1 MAEGGDVPVVYLKN
15 IVPHLSCLVCN
26 EPLLTVTRLC
36 ERGHTFCINCRP
48 YLNYCTECL
57 GKFLAETRNYSI
69 GNIANMVKYKCNN
82 YDAGCR
88 TLLTRDLILK
98 HNATCSMSP
107 VICPLANIPRAKCA
121 WTGFLHQ
128 VLGHVTTYHKDK
140 ITNGNYF
147 KCTSL
152 QDAYWLT
159 IYKGEIF
166 ICYKHVKDGILYA
179 AVMKVGLK
187 ADMFRGIFI
196 LKSPDPKSGEA
207 IEMGFGV
214 ELVDNMEEVFNS
226 GRCLMLD
233 DVVVKRFAINREM
246 NMAVSIEERKTV

>member
-1 MAEGGDVPVVYLKN
+1 MAEGGDVPVVNLKN

-26 EPLLTVTRLC
+26 GPLLTVTRLC
-36 ERGHTFCINCRP
+36 EHGHTFCINCRP
-48 YLNYCTECL
+48 HLNYCTECL

-69 GNIANMVKYKCNN
+69 ENIANMVKYKCNN

-107 VICPLANIPRAKCA
+107 VICPLGNIPRAQCT
-121 WTGFLHQ
+121 WTGLLRQ
-128 VLGHVTTYHKDK
+128 VLDHVTTCHKNK
-140 ITNGNYF
+140 ITSRNYF

-159 IYKGEIF
+159 IYKREIF
-166 ICYKHVKDGILYA
+166 ISYKHVTDGIWHA
-179 AVMKVGLK
+179 AVMKVGLT
-187 ADMFRGIFI
+187 ADMFKGIFV
-196 LKSPDPKSGEA
+196 LKSPDPKSSETIEA
-207 IEMGFGV
+207 GFGV
-214 ELVDNMEEVFNS
+214 ELVDNMEEIFNN

-246 NMAVSIEERKTV
+246 NMAVSIEELMTV